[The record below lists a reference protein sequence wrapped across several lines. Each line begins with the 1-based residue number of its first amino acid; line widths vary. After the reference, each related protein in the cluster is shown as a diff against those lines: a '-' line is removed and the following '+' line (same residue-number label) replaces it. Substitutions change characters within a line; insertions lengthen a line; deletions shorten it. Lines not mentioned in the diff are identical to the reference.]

1 MRSLIAILLCLTLAA
16 AAWAGVNIN
25 NSAQLFSGSFIP
37 INFPMTAGGWINL
50 AAHSSDGD
58 GLVANGDFGGG
69 AGTGW
74 MLHAT
79 DTYNGCSGQIDFVKG
94 GATDD
99 FICSGLSLP
108 TNTWMF
114 MAAVVTASN
123 VHFVTITASGTMTTS
138 DHADTTS
145 FTASSPG
152 TEVGSSVRVSTP
164 VFFAN
169 GSVAN
174 VFVYDNSAL
183 TNSELAAFARFGPRG
198 VGVSRVTRFW
208 PLYSIASSTTPKTF
222 GEYSGY
228 NVPGSSSTETNL
240 TLLTGTPLNA
250 NHCPCADPWN
260 YHH

>member
-16 AAWAGVNIN
+16 VAWAGVDIN
-25 NSAQLFSGSFIP
+25 NSAQLFTGSFIP
-37 INFPMTAGGWINL
+37 SNFPMTAGGWINL
-50 AAHSSDGD
+50 YATATDGD
-58 GLVANGDFGGG
+58 GLIANGDFGGG

-79 DTYNGCSGQIDFVKG
+79 DTFNGCSGQVDFVKG

-99 FICSGLSLP
+99 FICSSQTLP
-108 TNTWMF
+108 LNAWVF
-114 MAAVVTASN
+114 VAVVVTFNN
-123 VHFVTITASGTMTTS
+123 VRFVTITASGTLPATNVT
-138 DHADTTS
+138 DTTA
-145 FTASSPG
+145 FTTSSPG

-164 VFFAN
+164 VFFAH

>member
-1 MRSLIAILLCLTLAA
+1 MRPLVALVLLLSLT
-16 AAWAGVNIN
+16 AWAGVNIN
-25 NSAQLFSGSFIP
+25 NSAQLFSGSPIP
-37 INFPMTAGGWINL
+37 IHFPMTAGGWINL
-50 AAHSSDGD
+50 SAHSTDGD

-79 DTYNGCSGQIDFVKG
+79 DTYNGCGGDMDFIKG

-99 FICSGLSLP
+99 VICSGLSVP
-108 TNTWMF
+108 TGTWTF
-114 MAAVVTASN
+114 MAAVVTSTN
-123 VHFVTITASGTMTTS
+123 VHFVMISAAGAITTS
-138 DHADTTS
+138 DHGDTSS
-145 FTASSPG
+145 FTSSSPG

-169 GSVAN
+169 GSIAN
-174 VFVYDNSAL
+174 VFVYNTVAL
-183 TNSELAAFARFGPRG
+183 SDAQLKAFARFGPRG
-198 VGVSRVTRFW
+198 VSGPVSRFW

-222 GEYSGY
+222 GEYSG
-228 NVPGSSSTETNL
+228 NNIPGSSVTETNL